1 MKMFSSTSSLSLE
14 IGEECDVDD
23 IFKRALGV
31 GNENRLDEQPFY
43 KSLVAHV
50 GCGLLW
56 REGNELHLVW
66 AMYL

>member
-1 MKMFSSTSSLSLE
+1 M
-14 IGEECDVDD
+14 GEDSDVDD
-23 IFKRALGV
+23 IFKRAPVV
-31 GNENRLDEQPFY
+31 GDENRLDEQPFY

>member
-1 MKMFSSTSSLSLE
+1 MNMYSRTSSLSLKM
-14 IGEECDVDD
+14 GEDSDVDD

-66 AMYL
+66 VMYL